1 MQGKIIIAGSPQKII
16 ITEVSAYLAMA
27 QSGINLAMTPKAE
40 LTDLQKLELKEAF
53 DEFDKVSLRL
63 LYGYNKTLVMITRE
77 FRLK

>member
-1 MQGKIIIAGSPQKII
+1 
-16 ITEVSAYLAMA
+16 MA

-63 LYGYNKTLVMITRE
+63 LYGYNKTTVIIPLEMKGNDE
-77 FRLK
+77 